1 MSTLAIKGNGLQSKL
16 LWAAVIALGAVSF
29 AIVAL
34 SRGEPVN
41 AAWLV
46 IAAVCTY
53 CIAYRFY
60 GLFVADKVL
69 GVNPGRQTPAYR
81 HNDALDYVPTNRFVL
96 VGHHFAAIS

>member
-1 MSTLAIKGNGLQSKL
+1 MAIRRHASEGLGMKL
-16 LWAAVIALGAVSF
+16 LWAAIVALGTVSF

-34 SRGEPVN
+34 SRGESVN

-53 CIAYRFY
+53 VIAYRFY

-69 GVNPGRQTPAYR
+69 GVDPARQTPARR
-81 HNDALDYVPTNRFVL
+81 HMTGWIMSRPCLLYTSDAADE
-96 VGHHFAAIS
+96 